1 MEYRYKVLDWSAYDG
16 DSFELTLDLGF
27 GMSLHKKCRIYGI
40 DTPELR
46 GGTVQSKAAGYLA
59 RDKARDYVAKGMENP
74 DIEVIFESTGYA
86 GKFGRPLGNIVL
98 AHTIGDTVVTDNLV
112 DFLLNARLGVRY
124 HGQAKREIQAE
135 HDANIAWLQE
145 QGLI

>member
-46 GGTVQSKAAGYLA
+46 GGTVKSKAAGYLA
-59 RDKARDYVAKGMENP
+59 RDKAREFVDFGMADSEC
-74 DIEVIFESTGYA
+74 EVVFESTGYA

-98 AHTIGDTVVTDNLV
+98 TRKDGDTVVTSNLV
-112 DFLLNARLGVRY
+112 DFLLTARLGVRY
-124 HGQAKREIQAE
+124 HGQAKSDIQAE
-135 HDANIAWLQE
+135 HDANIAWLGE